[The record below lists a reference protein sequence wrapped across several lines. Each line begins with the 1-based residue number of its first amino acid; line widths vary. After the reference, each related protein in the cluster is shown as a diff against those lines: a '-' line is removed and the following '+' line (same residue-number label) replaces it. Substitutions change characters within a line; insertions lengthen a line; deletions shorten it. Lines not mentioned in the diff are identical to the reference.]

1 MSFAIY
7 QISSF
12 ANRFFTEALPKKW
25 LTMDG
30 ARTFLTASR
39 FEREK
44 SGSFYS
50 MNGLKRTPERDL
62 PKLLN
67 EIPPEK
73 LEQIL
78 DIFQDLKDK
87 AS

>member
-1 MSFAIY
+1 
-7 QISSF
+7 
-12 ANRFFTEALPKKW
+12 
-25 LTMDG
+25 
-30 ARTFLTASR
+30 
-39 FEREK
+39 
-44 SGSFYS
+44 
-50 MNGLKRTPERDL
+50 LKRTPERDL